1 VEALKWYQNDEMQKC
16 SIYLLF
22 SSYRSRTLLKSYNEL
37 GNGSKKKLSTYLV
50 QRKQRKYL
58 LQLPFQLSL
67 CIPPM
72 GRLEP
77 SIGISTVNVAARL
90 RTVVE
95 STLVDLLLQWQ
106 VQGLVAGQLLSPV
119 AEVTRRSSSHWQLS
133 GEVAAWARATAGWL
147 V

>member
-1 VEALKWYQNDEMQKC
+1 MEARRNYPRIL
-16 SIYLLF
+16 
-22 SSYRSRTLLKSYNEL
+22 YNASNE
-37 GNGSKKKLSTYLV
+37 
-50 QRKQRKYL
+50 KYL